1 MCRASVAECPQ
12 VQSVHFPILSTFFLI
27 SLFNSYSGIMKKV
40 FTLNMYIVHR
50 ISYKI
55 YIFVVSEISWNLFF
69 TFFFHV
75 NAEKLLHL
83 VAHFHNSWKFL
94 KPSVLHEWN
103 DFFIKFF
110 LCFSSQN
117 TSTELI
123 GHSLIKNLKNS
134 TRLPYRYKKRYCINL
149 ICNITFRMDNGR
161 LEI

>member
-1 MCRASVAECPQ
+1 MREDVGIIMCRASVAECPQ

-94 KPSVLHEWN
+94 KTLSATWMIW
-103 DFFIKFF
+103 FFYK
-110 LCFSSQN
+110 
-117 TSTELI
+117 
-123 GHSLIKNLKNS
+123 KNLVLFISKYLNK
-134 TRLPYRYKKRYCINL
+134 TNWPLVN
-149 ICNITFRMDNGR
+149 
-161 LEI
+161 